1 MIFNVDERVLDLGL
15 KIKAVVMEDI
25 DNESKIEEYEIWRKE
40 KIEELIKKY
49 KDYSIKDDDVIEAFY
64 QLHEKVGVPR
74 RKNLPA
80 SENLIR
86 LLIKRE
92 DLVNIN
98 KAVDIYNILSIESK
112 LCLGAHDIDK
122 VSGKVTLKIT
132 DGSESFLPLGNDEP
146 KPIKPGEYSFVDD
159 DNDVICW
166 LDIRQVD
173 KTKVTSD
180 SKNILYLII
189 GNTETTYEELELVC
203 NQIITLTTKYC
214 GGKGKIIR

>member
-25 DNESKIEEYEIWRKE
+25 DNESKNEEYEIWRKE

-64 QLHEKVGVPR
+64 QLHEKVSVPR

-86 LLIKRE
+86 LLVKRE

>member
-25 DNESKIEEYEIWRKE
+25 DNESKNEEYEIWRKE

-49 KDYSIKDDDVIEAFY
+49 KDYSIKDDYVIEAFY

-86 LLIKRE
+86 LLVKRE

>member
-25 DNESKIEEYEIWRKE
+25 DNESKNEEYEIWRKE

-49 KDYSIKDDDVIEAFY
+49 KDYSIKDDDVIGAFY

-86 LLIKRE
+86 LLVKRE